1 MAHYIDCEIDT
12 RPMADSLDTVSRK
25 VNDTTNAVIG
35 MKAAVVAADAAASER
50 VCDNVNRGF
59 YTLMKSQLSQKIAQ
73 LQSSV
78 DSHLLR
84 LNQQTKMLNSI
95 RTHMQ
100 NDYNRTSYRYV
111 KLFDVLNKELK
122 IRVQELDQPI
132 FKFATTEVQ
141 ATNNRM
147 TRLVGT
153 FPTMQGEAITEAQRI
168 LASNIKFRSSQV
180 LDASSS
186 FVDGMLR
193 QKMLTDKVMLKSVE
207 SRNAELFAPVVIAES
222 CTDSNTSVTIYTSNE
237 LLGNNGNTSVKS
249 EIFRNVANLPWK
261 DATMSEMVQNEFA
274 RLMAESNLSVRV
286 KNTIGKLTQ
295 SISYQTI

>member
-1 MAHYIDCEIDT
+1 MAQYIECEVDT
-12 RPMADSLDTVSRK
+12 RPMADSLDNVSRK
-25 VNDTTNAVIG
+25 VNDTTKAVIS
-35 MKAAVVAADAAASER
+35 MKAAVVAADAEASER
-50 VCDNVNRGF
+50 VCSNVNKGF

-84 LNQQTKMLNSI
+84 LNQQTKMLKSI

-100 NDYNRTSYRYV
+100 NDYNRTSSRYV

-141 ATNNRM
+141 TTNNRM

-153 FPTMQGEAITEAQRI
+153 FPTMQGEAVTEAQRI
-168 LASNIKFRSSQV
+168 LASNIKYRSSQV
-180 LDASSS
+180 LEASST

-193 QKMLTDKVMLKSVE
+193 QKMLTDKIMLRSVD
-207 SRNAELFAPVVIAES
+207 SCNAELYAPVVIAES
-222 CTDSNTSVTIYTSNE
+222 CSDNNTSISVYAPQE
-237 LLGNNGNTSVKS
+237 LLGNNGNASVNNEVFS
-249 EIFRNVANLPWK
+249 NVSNLPWK
-261 DATMSEMVQNEFA
+261 DASMSDMVRNEFA
-274 RLMAESNLSVRV
+274 RLMAESYLPERV
-286 KNTIGKLTQ
+286 KNTISKLTQ